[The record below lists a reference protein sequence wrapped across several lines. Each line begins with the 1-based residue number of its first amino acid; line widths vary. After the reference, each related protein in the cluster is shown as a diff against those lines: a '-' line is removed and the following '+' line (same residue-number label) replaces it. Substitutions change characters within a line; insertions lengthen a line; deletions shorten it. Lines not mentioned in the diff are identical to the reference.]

1 MTSRF
6 LQLSLQAQ
14 KNSGYLANRLF
25 YQFVTPLTTPSHIF
39 VGYHGL
45 KLLSTWHNSTRKHP
59 KMWICL
65 FCDKKKHQNTCT
77 GDCTGLHK
85 SIFGVKVEEV
95 WLWRCLPRLLSTLCL
110 KSHRL
115 QLKESQDHEIKDV
128 NIQTIWNSSVLMC
141 ILIVINYI
149 RI

>member
-14 KNSGYLANRLF
+14 KNSGYLANRLL
-25 YQFVTPLTTPSHIF
+25 YQFVTPLTTSSHIF

-45 KLLSTWHNSTRKHP
+45 KLLSTWHDSTRKYP

-65 FCDKKKHQNTCT
+65 FCDKKHQNTCT

-85 SIFGVKVEEV
+85 SIFGVTVEEV
-95 WLWRCLPRLLSTLCL
+95 WLLAMSAKTSINIMFEVSSSSAEGIPRSWNQRCQYSNL
-110 KSHRL
+110 
-115 QLKESQDHEIKDV
+115 
-128 NIQTIWNSSVLMC
+128 WNSFVLIC
-141 ILIVINYI
+141 NLIVLNYI